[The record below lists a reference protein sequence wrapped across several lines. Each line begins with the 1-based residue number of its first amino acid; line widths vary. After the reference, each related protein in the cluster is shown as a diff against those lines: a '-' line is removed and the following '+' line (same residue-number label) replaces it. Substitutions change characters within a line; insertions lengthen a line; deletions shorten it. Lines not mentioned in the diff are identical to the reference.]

1 MLTKVFCRVDDF
13 CKQFEPKLNQYLIEH
28 CGRKRIRKQSLSI
41 SEVATIVILF
51 HAKGYRCLKHFYMNH
66 VCKYWHK
73 HFHGLVSYNR
83 FVELMPQALMVLSAF
98 LQTRYGKV
106 SGISYIDSTGI
117 AVCEKSRALRHKV
130 FKDEAGWGKSSTH
143 WYYGFKLHLIIND
156 TGELLAVKCT
166 SGNTDDRA
174 VLEDMCCHLFGKLFG
189 DKGYISKAKAQLL
202 KEKYDVD
209 LITTRRKN
217 MKPQN
222 LPAFDKVLLRGRA
235 IIETVNDQLKNISQ
249 IEHTRHRSKFNFMV
263 NLLAGLVAYTFQKK
277 KPSLNIQHTGLVEL
291 VA

>member
-1 MLTKVFCRVDDF
+1 
-13 CKQFEPKLNQYLIEH
+13 
-28 CGRKRIRKQSLSI
+28 
-41 SEVATIVILF
+41 
-51 HAKGYRCLKHFYMNH
+51 
-66 VCKYWHK
+66 
-73 HFHGLVSYNR
+73 
-83 FVELMPQALMVLSAF
+83 
-98 LQTRYGKV
+98 
-106 SGISYIDSTGI
+106 
-117 AVCEKSRALRHKV
+117 
-130 FKDEAGWGKSSTH
+130 
-143 WYYGFKLHLIIND
+143 
-156 TGELLAVKCT
+156 
-166 SGNTDDRA
+166 
-174 VLEDMCCHLFGKLFG
+174 MCCHLFGKLFG

-263 NLLAGLVAYTFQKK
+263 NLLAGLIAYTFQKK
-277 KPSLNIQHTGLVEL
+277 KPSLSIQHTGLVEL